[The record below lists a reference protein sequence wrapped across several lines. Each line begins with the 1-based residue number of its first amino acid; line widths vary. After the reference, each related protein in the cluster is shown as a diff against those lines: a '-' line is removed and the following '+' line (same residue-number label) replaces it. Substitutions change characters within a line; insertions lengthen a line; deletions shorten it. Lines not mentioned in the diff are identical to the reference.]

1 MVATSEPRPAA
12 ELRTDRPLDRQLVHK
27 STFEQVFVT
36 DWTHDAGENW
46 CTVAGRLPLSHAR
59 FSDSAAPY
67 HDILLIAETVRQAGL
82 VVAAEILHVES
93 DRQFLLREM
102 KVELDPVEHARRG
115 RDTCDVLIAHDS
127 ASKVKMRPGR
137 TMVGGFLR
145 AQVTIGGRPAGT
157 CEVTGAWVPNDFY
170 ESFRSG
176 SASQGTSP
184 PAPPAHGDLETRTGK
199 ANPANSVI
207 TPIRP
212 TGEARGYEASLAVD
226 SEDPTFF
233 DHPLDHV
240 PGLYLL
246 EGVQQIA
253 LAAACEEL
261 AVDHAT
267 VLVSAMEMKFSRIAE
282 FQPAVV
288 CTVTLDDD
296 CRTGSV
302 GCTQA
307 GRACCEGT
315 IRIARLDR

>member
-12 ELRTDRPLDRQLVHK
+12 ELRTDRPLDPQLVHK
-27 STFEQVFVT
+27 SAFEQVFVT
-36 DWTHDAGENW
+36 DWTNEAGDNW
-46 CTVAGRLPLSHAR
+46 CTVAGRLPLAHAR
-59 FSDSAAPY
+59 FSDSATPY

-82 VVAAEILHVES
+82 VVASEILHVGD

-102 KVELDPVEHARRG
+102 KVELDPVEHARRD

-127 ASKVKMRPGR
+127 ASKVETRPGR
-137 TMVGGFLR
+137 TIAGGFLR
-145 AQVTIGGRPAGT
+145 AQVTIGGRPAGV
-157 CEVTGAWVPNDFY
+157 CEVTGAWVPSDFY

-176 SASQGTSP
+176 NASQETSP

-199 ANPANSVI
+199 SNPANSAI

-212 TGEARGYEASLAVD
+212 TGTRTYEASLAVD
-226 SEDPTFF
+226 VEDPTFF
-233 DHPLDHV
+233 DHPLDHI

-246 EGVQQIA
+246 EGLQQIA

-267 VLVSAMEMKFSRIAE
+267 VLVSAMQMKFSRIAE
-282 FQPAVV
+282 FQPDVI
-288 CTVTLDDD
+288 CTATLDDG

-302 GCTQA
+302 RCTQ
-307 GRACCEGT
+307 GGKACCEGT
-315 IRIARLDR
+315 IRIARPDR

>member
-1 MVATSEPRPAA
+1 VATSEPRPAA

-27 STFEQVFVT
+27 SAFEQVFVT
-36 DWTHDAGENW
+36 DWTQDEGDNW
-46 CTVAGRLPLSHAR
+46 CTVAGRLPLAHAR

-82 VVAAEILHVES
+82 VVASEILQVGH

-127 ASKVKMRPGR
+127 ASKVETRPGR
-137 TMVGGFLR
+137 TIAGGFLR

-170 ESFRSG
+170 ESFRG
-176 SASQGTSP
+176 GNASPEASP
-184 PAPPAHGDLETRTGK
+184 AAPPEHRDLETRTGK
-199 ANPANSVI
+199 VSPSNSVI

-212 TGEARGYEASLAVD
+212 TGGPRSYEASLAVD
-226 SEDPTFF
+226 VEDPTFF
-233 DHPLDHV
+233 DHPLDHI
-240 PGLYLL
+240 PGLLLL
-246 EGVQQIA
+246 EGMQQIA

-261 AVDHAT
+261 GVDHAT
-267 VLVSAMEMKFSRIAE
+267 VLVSTMQMKFSRIAE
-282 FQPAVV
+282 FQPGVI
-288 CTVTLDDD
+288 CTVALDDD
-296 CRTGSV
+296 CRSGRV
-302 GCTQA
+302 GCAQG

-315 IRIARLDR
+315 IRIARHGR

>member
-1 MVATSEPRPAA
+1 MVTASEPRSAA
-12 ELRTDRPLDRQLVHK
+12 ELRTDRPLDPQLVHK
-27 STFEQVFVT
+27 SAFEQVFVT

-46 CTVAGRLPLSHAR
+46 CTVAGRLPLAHAR
-59 FSDSAAPY
+59 FSDSATPY

-82 VVAAEILHVES
+82 VVASEILNVGD

-102 KVELDPVEHARRG
+102 KVELDPVEHARRC

-127 ASKVKMRPGR
+127 TSKVKMRPGR
-137 TMVGGFLR
+137 AMVGGFLR
-145 AQVTIGGRPAGT
+145 AQVTIGGRPAGV

-176 SASQGTSP
+176 NTSQETSP
-184 PAPPAHGDLETRTGK
+184 PTPPAHGDLETRTGK
-199 ANPANSVI
+199 LNPANSVI

-212 TGEARGYEASLAVD
+212 TGQAHSYEASLAID
-226 SEDPTFF
+226 TEDPTFF
-233 DHPLDHV
+233 DHPLDHI
-240 PGLYLL
+240 PGLCLL
-246 EGVQQIA
+246 EGLQQIA

-267 VLVSAMEMKFSRIAE
+267 VLVSAMQMKFSRIVE
-282 FQPAVV
+282 FQPDVV

-296 CRTGSV
+296 CRAGRV
-302 GCTQA
+302 GCAQG

-315 IRIARLDR
+315 IRIARPDR